1 MMRSLFLAVL
11 LLSSPISAFG
21 QAKMP
26 RVQIVFLTPADVDAP
41 PGVSRRLTQV
51 ADYTETMLVKWMKAW
66 DYPPAREQIFQ
77 RNADG
82 SVQVLFVKSLETLAS
97 GKFPLKDGNLSRK
110 GKLLAME
117 KFKLPKTLD
126 VWWVWV
132 YVGDPPLKYSSY
144 LGSGNAAAGGLSQ
157 VNYTNLPGEISV
169 EDKLAS
175 PLLKDLTLK
184 GTIHE
189 FGHALGLPHN
199 GPLIKE
205 DLGMPLMG
213 ATIANYRRVMKNRE
227 ERGYVTAASAA
238 ILWKHPL
245 FTGTAERRYQIPQI
259 EWHDLAVKNDRQ
271 QRVAHL
277 TGRITSNVPAH
288 SIIVYDT
295 APDVRTQYFQKP
307 YVARV
312 EQDGTFD
319 ITISEP
325 VTVQAKGVL
334 KVVACCE
341 NGTMTGDGKKRGFG
355 SAHEIKYQTS
365 RTGYQLIK

>member
-1 MMRSLFLAVL
+1 MKLWKWGSELAVIHRT
-11 LLSSPISAFG
+11 S
-21 QAKMP
+21 QAEL
-26 RVQIVFLTPADVDAP
+26 I
-41 PGVSRRLTQV
+41 
-51 ADYTETMLVKWMKAW
+51 
-66 DYPPAREQIFQ
+66 
-77 RNADG
+77 
-82 SVQVLFVKSLETLAS
+82 
-97 GKFPLKDGNLSRK
+97 
-110 GKLLAME
+110 
-117 KFKLPKTLD
+117 
-126 VWWVWV
+126 
-132 YVGDPPLKYSSY
+132 
-144 LGSGNAAAGGLSQ
+144 
-157 VNYTNLPGEISV
+157 
-169 EDKLAS
+169 
-175 PLLKDLTLK
+175 
-184 GTIHE
+184 
-189 FGHALGLPHN
+189 LGLPHN

-213 ATIANYRRVMKNRE
+213 ATIANYRRVMKNKE
-227 ERGYVTAASAA
+227 ERGYVTEASAA
-238 ILWKHPL
+238 ILWKHPI
-245 FTGTAERRYQIPQI
+245 FTGTAERRYQIPKV
-259 EWHDLAVKNDRQ
+259 EWHNLAVKNDRQ

-312 EQDGTFD
+312 EKDGTFD

-325 VTVQAKGVL
+325 VNVQAKGVL